1 MACTKVVSFVI
12 VLYSFF
18 VTSII
23 VTIDPHSHKYC
34 SFIMSLFSHNAYHD
48 IRFWGMLSYLANT
61 LIFVLVGVVIAQRAF
76 SGVEDSDWIALTSL
90 YFAINVI
97 R

>member
-1 MACTKVVSFVI
+1 M
-12 VLYSFF
+12 
-18 VTSII
+18 
-23 VTIDPHSHKYC
+23 
-34 SFIMSLFSHNAYHD
+34 
-48 IRFWGMLSYLANT
+48 FWGMLANT

-76 SGVEDSDWIALTSL
+76 SGVENSDWVSLISL